1 MGARTRLTAQRAPIA
16 ISDSPQLDRSE
27 PDQQRSLASLIYE

>member
-16 ISDSPQLDRSE
+16 ISESPRDRSE
-27 PDQQRSLASLIYE
+27 PDQQRPLASLIYE